1 MLYNSLISKN
11 KEQLQQK
18 VEEVVENNRHY
29 AKLGNL
35 ASYIPVLTEA
45 DPTQVGLSIWTIK
58 GESFNAGAY
67 QTRFTI
73 QSISKIIT
81 LILAL
86 LDNGRDAVFKKVGME
101 PSGKS
106 YNAIESI
113 NCCNKPFNPMINAGA
128 IAVTSMIKGDS
139 PQIKFARIMNF
150 FKKITKSDNLELDE
164 RVYLSE
170 KRTGIRN
177 RTLAYYMKE
186 KNIIEGEVEAAL
198 DLYFRQCSIL
208 VTAKELASLGAILA
222 NDGVDYE
229 TKEQIVPAAIVKL
242 VRALMVTCGLYNE
255 SGEFA
260 VKVGLPAKSGVGGGM
275 LAIVPGKFGI
285 GTFGPALDANG
296 NSITGLKILENLAQA
311 LDLSIL

>member
-1 MLYNSLISKN
+1 M
-11 KEQLQQK
+11 
-18 VEEVVENNRHY
+18 
-29 AKLGNL
+29 
-35 ASYIPVLTEA
+35 
-45 DPTQVGLSIWTIK
+45 
-58 GESFNAGAY
+58 
-67 QTRFTI
+67 
-73 QSISKIIT
+73 
-81 LILAL
+81 
-86 LDNGRDAVFKKVGME
+86 
-101 PSGKS
+101 
-106 YNAIESI
+106 
-113 NCCNKPFNPMINAGA
+113 
-128 IAVTSMIKGDS
+128 
-139 PQIKFARIMNF
+139 
-150 FKKITKSDNLELDE
+150 
-164 RVYLSE
+164 
-170 KRTGIRN
+170 
-177 RTLAYYMKE
+177 
-186 KNIIEGEVEAAL
+186 EAAL